1 MRLLYVISSL
11 KRSGPGLQMVSLLR
25 HVPGERHV
33 VALSGPEGGLGSD
46 ATGVLNPARAGAK
59 SETTP
64 SDRDASRVSYD
75 ASADLGPE
83 GGLESLLPELEAAG
97 VQVHYLPLGYRVF
110 LSDGAREFRAL
121 VRRIGPDVVHSSGIR
136 ADWLAAG
143 ISESTRGASGNDLHI
158 PTVSTIHNRP
168 YEDYRFTYGRML
180 APLLVAV
187 HATAWRRITRCVG
200 VSQAVVDQVVGRHPG
215 IRARA
220 IWNGLDMKR
229 YAGQVSPTEQA
240 SVSQRASESTGSVWL
255 YSGHLSP
262 LKDPLTVI
270 RAFQQFC
277 EGRRE
282 EKHRLVMLGDGP
294 LRRACEKQIGS
305 DPHIQLMGRVSDPW
319 PWYMSARYLISASH
333 TEGFSL
339 AHLEGLAAGLIPI
352 VSDIAVRRELTPSGY
367 PLRLMFPPGDAVRLR
382 QCMEAALHT
391 DKEEHAALVVDIHQ
405 RFDERRMAKA
415 YIEVYRELSAA
426 FPN

>member
-33 VALSGPEGGLGSD
+33 VALSGPEG
-46 ATGVLNPARAGAK
+46 
-59 SETTP
+59 
-64 SDRDASRVSYD
+64 AS
-75 ASADLGPE
+75 
-83 GGLESLLPELEAAG
+83 ESLLSELEAAG

-143 ISESTRGASGNDLHI
+143 VSVPTRGASGNDLHI
-158 PTVSTIHNRP
+158 RTVSTIHNRP
-168 YEDYRFTYGRML
+168 YEDYRFTYGRLL

-229 YAGQVSPTEQA
+229 YAGLV
-240 SVSQRASESTGSVWL
+240 SVSQRTPESAESVWL

-282 EKHRLVMLGDGP
+282 EKHRLVLLGDGP

-305 DPHIQLMGRVSDPW
+305 DPRIQLIGRVSDPW
-319 PWYMSARYLISASH
+319 PWYTSARYLISASH

-391 DKEEHAALVVDIHQ
+391 DKEEHAALLADIHQ
-405 RFDERRMAKA
+405 RFDERRMAQA

-426 FPN
+426 FPDEPVKQGDSR

>member
-33 VALSGPEGGLGSD
+33 VALSGPQ
-46 ATGVLNPARAGAK
+46 T
-59 SETTP
+59 
-64 SDRDASRVSYD
+64 AS
-75 ASADLGPE
+75 
-83 GGLESLLPELEAAG
+83 ESLLPELEAAG
-97 VQVHYLPLGYRVF
+97 VQVLYLPLGYRVF
-110 LSDGAREFRAL
+110 LSEGAREFRAL

-168 YEDYRFTYGRML
+168 YEDYRFTYGRLL

-187 HATAWRRITRCVG
+187 HAAAWRRITRCVG

-229 YAGQVSPTEQA
+229 YGGMASATGVVSDSEQVSPTGGA
-240 SVSQRASESTGSVWL
+240 SASDRASATGMASAAQRVSEPSESVWL

-270 RAFQQFC
+270 MAFQQFC

-282 EKHRLVMLGDGP
+282 EKHRLVLLGDGP

-319 PWYMSARYLISASH
+319 PWYTSARYLISASY

-391 DKEEHAALVVDIHQ
+391 DKEEHAALVADIHQ
-405 RFDERRMAKA
+405 RFDERRMAEA
-415 YIEVYRELSAA
+415 YIGVYRELSAA
-426 FPN
+426 LPDEPVKQGDSG